1 MKYLW
6 LLDDEKFIKHRNK
19 KSYLKEYYPEILEDF
34 YKNNYKEKMPFIQ
47 LFWHFLYNDLDL
59 KLGVCKC
66 GKRCSFKNLIRG
78 YNHHCSNVCF
88 WRDKEYIDKYKSKLS
103 NIQKNKSKNEKQII
117 KEKRENTNKKKFGTL
132 YYSQTKDWIK
142 SVNKTCLKKYGNE
155 FYQCCDKWKE
165 QVMNTWL
172 NKTEDEYIH
181 HINKIKETTQKK
193 YGVENYSQT
202 QQCKDKMKKT
212 CLEKYGVENY
222 AQTSKFAKNHRKK
235 IIYNDI
241 SFDSSWEVIVYQY
254 CEKNNL
260 SYEYQ
265 PEIRFKYYYN
275 DKQHIYQPDF
285 LIEGKLYEV
294 KGDHFFE
301 GDKMINPYDRT
312 QDGLFESKHQC
323 MLDNNVIIL
332 RREDIEKMREL

>member
-1 MKYLW
+1 MWRVYFPDIHSPHIIKLSIMYLC
-6 LLDDEKFIKHRNK
+6 LNELKDKILSKTTSYCRESYFKKKF
-19 KSYLKEYYPEILEDF
+19 KENYNEILSINFPDDF
-34 YKNNYKEKMPFIQ
+34 KFSQK
-47 LFWHFLYNDLDL
+47 LYHYCNNDLDFL
-59 KLGVCKC
+59 LGVCPVC
-66 GKRCSFKNLIRG
+66 GKRCVFLRFGSGYRSHCSTRCSTIDPLVRDKYEKTNLNRNGSRTYNNVKKNLET
-78 YNHHCSNVCF
+78 YNKHT
-88 WRDKEYIDKYKSKLS
+88 DE
-103 NIQKNKSKNEKQII
+103 EKKMI
-117 KEKRENTNKKKFGTL
+117 TKKKIDTWNLKSLEEKKQKTIKTKLTKLERYGDANYNNWCKSQETCLNRYNVRSF
-132 YYSQTKDWIK
+132 SQTREFAIK
-142 SVNKTCLKKYGNE
+142 RS
-155 FYQCCDKWKE
+155 
-165 QVMNTWL
+165 
-172 NKTEDEYIH
+172 
-181 HINKIKETTQKK
+181 
-193 YGVENYSQT
+193 
-202 QQCKDKMKKT
+202 
-212 CLEKYGVENY
+212 
-222 AQTSKFAKNHRKK
+222 KK

-241 SFDSSWEVIVYQY
+241 SFDSSWEVIVYKY

-265 PEIRFKYYYN
+265 PEIQFKYYYN

>member
-1 MKYLW
+1 M
-6 LLDDEKFIKHRNK
+6 
-19 KSYLKEYYPEILEDF
+19 
-34 YKNNYKEKMPFIQ
+34 
-47 LFWHFLYNDLDL
+47 
-59 KLGVCKC
+59 
-66 GKRCSFKNLIRG
+66 
-78 YNHHCSNVCF
+78 
-88 WRDKEYIDKYKSKLS
+88 
-103 NIQKNKSKNEKQII
+103 
-117 KEKRENTNKKKFGTL
+117 
-132 YYSQTKDWIK
+132 
-142 SVNKTCLKKYGNE
+142 NKTCLKKYGNE

-165 QVMNTWL
+165 QVMNTWS

-181 HINKIKETTQKK
+181 HINKIKETTQKKYGVENYAQTQQCKDKIKKTCLEK

-241 SFDSSWEVIVYQY
+241 SFDSSWEVIVCEY

-265 PEIRFKYYYN
+265 PEIQFKYYYN